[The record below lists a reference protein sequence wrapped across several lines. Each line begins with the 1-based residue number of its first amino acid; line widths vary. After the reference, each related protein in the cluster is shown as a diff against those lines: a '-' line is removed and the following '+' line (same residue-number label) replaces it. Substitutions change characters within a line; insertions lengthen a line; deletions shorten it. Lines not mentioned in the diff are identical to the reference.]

1 MTAVAGQLGVIPG
14 AMYGTGTMTEGDLY
28 PRVAGIGGI
37 RTQDYTI
44 PAYSER
50 IAQAHG
56 RSLAL
61 GAAPDQVTLATPAG
75 WLALFVVLLIAAAW
89 LVK

>member
-14 AMYGTGTMTEGDLY
+14 AVYGTGTMTEGDLY

-61 GAAPDQVTLATPAG
+61 GAAQDQVSLATPAG
-75 WLALFVVLLIAAAW
+75 WLALGVVVIIAGVWLIR
-89 LVK
+89 